1 MAYSK
6 CADFDLGVRAMAEFM
21 TLEAT
26 VARII
31 REKREA
37 LGMTR
42 QGLAKRLGVSHGQ
55 PYFWETGHALPGA
68 WSLCLLADEFG
79 CTVDELLGRSGG

>member
-1 MAYSK
+1 
-6 CADFDLGVRAMAEFM
+6 MAEVLA
-21 TLEAT
+21 LEGM

-37 LGMTR
+37 LGLT
-42 QGLAKRLGVSHGQ
+42 QLELCKRLGIGTGQ
-55 PYFWETGHALPGA
+55 VYGWESGQHLPGA

-79 CTVDELLGRSGG
+79 CTVDELLGRGDDGKR

>member
-1 MAYSK
+1 
-6 CADFDLGVRAMAEFM
+6 M
-21 TLEAT
+21 TSIESA

-42 QGLAKRLGVSHGQ
+42 QELAKRLGVSHGQ
-55 PYFWETGHALPGA
+55 PYFWETGRALPGA
-68 WSLCLLADEFG
+68 WSLCLLADEFN
-79 CTVDELLGRSGG
+79 CTVDELLGRGDTNA